1 MSTVGGLLRWAR
13 EHLADTDQAH
23 SDALALL
30 SHLLHKDRAWLF
42 AWDDALV
49 DAQTEAAYRELVQQR
64 GKGVPVAHLTG
75 TRSFWNLQLRVSP
88 DTLIP
93 RPETEHLVEQALQL
107 GDANRPLRVLDL
119 GTGSGAI
126 ALALANERATW
137 QITAVERSVTALRL
151 ARSNAVQLGLGNVRF
166 VHGSWFEPVKGPF
179 ELIVSNPPYVAD
191 DDPHLRRGDL
201 RFEPTSALA
210 SGAEGLD
217 DIRRIVAQ
225 APAHLVAGG
234 WLLFEHGYD
243 QGSACRQLLAE
254 RGFMEVFT
262 GRDLAGLERFSGG
275 HSPLDHRGN

>member
-13 EHLADTDQAH
+13 THLADTDEAY

-42 AWDDALV
+42 AWNDAPV
-49 DAQTEAAYRELVQQR
+49 DAQTAAAYRELVQQR

-75 TRSFWNLQLRVSP
+75 TRSFWNLQLQVSP

-107 GDANRPLRVLDL
+107 GAADRPLRVLDL

-126 ALALANERATW
+126 ALALASERAAW
-137 QITAVERSVTALRL
+137 QITAVERSASALRL
-151 ARSNAVQLGLGNVRF
+151 AKRNAAQHGLGNVRF
-166 VHGSWFEPVKGPF
+166 VHGSWFEHVHGAF
-179 ELIVSNPPYVAD
+179 DLIVSNPPYVAQN
-191 DDPHLRRGDL
+191 DPHLGRGDL
-201 RFEPTSALA
+201 RFEPTTALA
-210 SGAEGLD
+210 SGADGLD
-217 DIRRIVAQ
+217 DIRRIVTQ

-234 WLLFEHGYD
+234 RLLFEHGYD
-243 QGSACRQLLAE
+243 QGPACRQLLAE
-254 RGFMEVFT
+254 KGFTEVYT

-275 HSPLDHRGN
+275 AIPP